1 MVDIAREVLG
11 EAGYTVE
18 YVNVSWARALQLTRE
33 GQLDAVVGAFTT
45 DAPDFVFPDTPRGA
59 QPLRYLPTLTTAGY
73 TTGWRRS
80 ITRSC
85 WSSMGTPIPM
95 SWTSTLRSIRPTRN
109 ESG

>member
-45 DAPDFVFPDTPRGA
+45 DAPDFVFPDTPPGA
-59 QPLRYLPTLTTAGY
+59 LSHCAIYPP
-73 TTGWRRS
+73 
-80 ITRSC
+80 
-85 WSSMGTPIPM
+85 
-95 SWTSTLRSIRPTRN
+95 
-109 ESG
+109 

>member
-45 DAPDFVFPDTPRGA
+45 DAPDFVFPDTPQG
-59 QPLRYLPTLTTAGY
+59 
-73 TTGWRRS
+73 RS
-80 ITRSC
+80 AIALFTHPDNRWVYDGLASLHTRSC